1 MSQAARLSLV
11 DRTDDQMSI
20 LAQCRLL
27 RVARSTLYYR
37 PAPASDDDLR
47 LMRRIDEQYLETPFY
62 GSRRM
67 VAVLRREGYAVNRKR
82 VRRLMRLMGIEAI
95 YQKPNTSQRH
105 PDHKV
110 YPYLL
115 RGLVIDRPNQ
125 VWCADITYIPMAK
138 GFVYLVAVMDWFS
151 RRVLAWRLSIGMET
165 AFCVEALQ
173 EAIDRYGAP
182 ELFNTDQGVQFT
194 CEAFIATLA
203 DQGIRISM
211 DGKGRCLD
219 NIFCERLWRS
229 LKYEDIYLRA
239 YETTKEART
248 GIGQWF
254 TFYND
259 ARPHQS
265 LKYQTPRHF
274 FEATRACAYVDN
286 ARALPTSTQAQQPQ
300 QKGDSHD
307 QKELIQ
313 SVIASHALRV
323 EAVQPRAETFS

>member
-1 MSQAARLSLV
+1 MIDKLHL
-11 DRTDDQMSI
+11 DR
-20 LAQCRLL
+20 
-27 RVARSTLYYR
+27 
-37 PAPASDDDLR
+37 
-47 LMRRIDEQYLETPFY
+47 PFY
-62 GSRRM
+62 GARKI
-67 VAVLRREGYAVNRKR
+67 AVVLCRDGHKVGRKR
-82 VRRLMRLMGIEAI
+82 VTRLMRLMGIETM
-95 YQKPNTSQRH
+95 YRKPNLSRRH
-105 PDHKV
+105 PQHKI

-115 RGLVIDRPNQ
+115 RNLPIERVHQ
-125 VWCADITYIPMAK
+125 VWSCDITYIPMAH
-138 GFVYLVAVMDWFS
+138 GFLYLVAVIDWYS
-151 RRVLAWRLSIGMET
+151 RLVLSWRLSNTMDKT
-165 AFCVEALQ
+165 FCVEALQ
-173 EAIDRYGAP
+173 EALDRYRKP
-182 ELFNTDQGVQFT
+182 EIFNTDQGVQFT

-265 LKYQTPRHF
+265 LKYQTPRQF

>member
-1 MSQAARLSLV
+1 
-11 DRTDDQMSI
+11 
-20 LAQCRLL
+20 
-27 RVARSTLYYR
+27 VARAAVYR
-37 PAPASDDDLR
+37 KPKPTAAADLE
-47 LMRRIDEQYLETPFY
+47 MMKRIDRLHLERPFY
-62 GSRRM
+62 GARKIAVVLSRDGHK
-67 VAVLRREGYAVNRKR
+67 VGRKR
-82 VRRLMRLMGIEAI
+82 VTRLMRLMGIETM
-95 YQKPNTSQRH
+95 YRKPNLSRRH
-105 PDHKV
+105 PQHKI

-115 RGLVIDRPNQ
+115 RNLPIERVHQ
-125 VWCADITYIPMAK
+125 VWSCDITYIPMAH
-138 GFVYLVAVMDWFS
+138 GFLYLVAVIDWYS
-151 RRVLAWRLSIGMET
+151 RLVLSWRLSNTMDKT
-165 AFCVEALQ
+165 FCVDALQ
-173 EAIDRYGAP
+173 EALDRYGKP
-182 ELFNTDQGVQFT
+182 EIFNTDQGVQFT
-194 CEAFIATLA
+194 CEAFITTLA